1 MLFGPIVSFQFG
13 CTESRKPHS
22 FIALNLSSIPHFDLH
37 HRHICGSQMLEEKS
51 VFSSPNH
58 FFIIRRANLIVAT
71 QNPKYCIFCF
81 NLSLSMFLSH
91 SHSVYLF
98 LFLPIPFNSMRMQS
112 FHVYVLNFQIEY
124 IIKIILKMVQFGS
137 FNRCKRIYSFSH
149 SHTNLMEFVF
159 VPST

>member
-1 MLFGPIVSFQFG
+1 MFEFTYRNNYVKSTGILAERGASKMLFGPIVSFQFG

-81 NLSLSMFLSH
+81 NLSLSLCS
-91 SHSVYLF
+91 SLT
-98 LFLPIPFNSMRMQS
+98 
-112 FHVYVLNFQIEY
+112 
-124 IIKIILKMVQFGS
+124 
-137 FNRCKRIYSFSH
+137 RIQCICFYSFQFH
-149 SHTNLMEFVF
+149 SIQCACNHFMCTCLIFRSNI
-159 VPST
+159 